1 MCISCFCKH
10 VILNII
16 GIYIYEH
23 MAYIYITYVHI
34 HIKRF
39 ICRCGGYLYC
49 LSYGMCSR
57 PALPCLTSA
66 FMYMHWV
73 VKFRLM
79 HLRLRGRKKHSPSLF
94 VCGFLWLWDTCPT
107 AELSIYAIMKYL
119 HELPFHTHFTWN
131 KLNGRSWP

>member
-16 GIYIYEH
+16 GIYVWTHGI
-23 MAYIYITYVHI
+23 YIYITYVHI

-79 HLRLRGRKKHSPSLF
+79 HLRLRGRKKHSPSLTICVRF
-94 VCGFLWLWDTCPT
+94 PVAMRHLPYSRTLNLCHYEVLAWV
-107 AELSIYAIMKYL
+107 AISY
-119 HELPFHTHFTWN
+119 PFYV
-131 KLNGRSWP
+131 